1 LDLSISNCHTPK
13 KAPWQISG
21 RPASGSTNIRSLWNT
36 VLLIILLMSLLS
48 FLQSGPVPSKINYP
62 LNEQQKVAITRNIEK
77 MLNEALQDPAE
88 VLLFLLPVT
97 CGMWYAF

>member
-1 LDLSISNCHTPK
+1 MEYCSFNYTCNFSIHS
-13 KAPWQISG
+13 S
-21 RPASGSTNIRSLWNT
+21 
-36 VLLIILLMSLLS
+36 
-48 FLQSGPVPSKINYP
+48 QSGPVPSKINYP

-97 CGMWYAF
+97 CGMWYVF